1 MTTTTTHCTALGDA
15 TSAIHPRT
23 PSALR
28 RSALAVAV
36 AALSAATLSAQ
47 AATEMPPIPAVDGAV
62 VEGDGNDYTLKFS
75 IGTTQSGAQ
84 YRGLEYF
91 EDIVEQRS
99 DGHIQVELFHS
110 AQLGDDLQAVSALQA
125 GTLEMTA
132 PSTSPLVSMFPQFAV
147 FDLPFLFPTPDVADE
162 VLDGEIGDAMLETAT
177 TNGLVAIGWAENGYR
192 QLTNSQQAVAT
203 PDDLD
208 GLKVRTMQN
217 PIHLDIWRT
226 LGANPT
232 PMSFAELFTA
242 LEQGVVDG
250 QENPWIT
257 IQASKFNEVQ
267 DYATESNHV
276 YTPFITLVSE
286 RFWSKLPEEYQG
298 LVTEAAQQMGDY
310 EREVSRSM
318 NDQIKQE
325 LIDDGMQITELTP
338 DQVAAFQDSLTAVY
352 DDWREKI
359 GGELIDDIRAQSQ

>member
-1 MTTTTTHCTALGDA
+1 MTTTTMPQGPFALSRLKLAISTLTVASLAAGFAA
-15 TSAIHPRT
+15 TS
-23 PSALR
+23 
-28 RSALAVAV
+28 
-36 AALSAATLSAQ
+36 Q
-47 AATEMPPIPAVDGAV
+47 AATEMPPIPEVSGST
-62 VEGDGNDYTLKFS
+62 VEGDGDDYTLKFS

-91 EDIVEQRS
+91 EDIVEARS

-110 AQLGDDLQAVSALQA
+110 AQLGDDLQAVSALQS

-132 PSTSPLVSMFPQFAV
+132 PSTSPLVNMFPQFAV
-147 FDLPFLFPTPDVADE
+147 FDLPFLFPTPEVADE
-162 VLDGEIGDAMLETAT
+162 VLDGEIGDSMLEVAS
-177 TNGLVAIGWAENGYR
+177 TNGLKAIGWAENGYR
-192 QLTNSQQAVAT
+192 QLTNSQTAVDS

-217 PIHLDIWRT
+217 PIHLDIWKT

-257 IQASKFNEVQ
+257 IQSSKFNEVQ
-267 DYATESNHV
+267 GYATESNHV

-286 RFWSKLPEEYQG
+286 RFWNKLPESYQQLLVEAAGEMGEYQ
-298 LVTEAAQQMGDY
+298 
-310 EREVSRSM
+310 RHVSRTL
-318 NDQIKQE
+318 NGQIKQE
-325 LIDDGMQITELTP
+325 LIDEGMTITELTP
-338 DQVAAFQDSLTAVY
+338 EQVATFQDTLAPVY
-352 DDWREKI
+352 DDWRDKI
-359 GGELIDDIRAQSQ
+359 GGELIDDIRAVSQ

>member
-1 MTTTTTHCTALGDA
+1 MTTITTSVAPFTRHRLGA
-15 TSAIHPRT
+15 AI
-23 PSALR
+23 
-28 RSALAVAV
+28 
-36 AALSAATLSAQ
+36 AALTIGSLTLGGVATAQ
-47 AATEMPPIPAVDGAV
+47 AASEMPPIPEVDGPVA
-62 VEGDGNDYTLKFS
+62 EGDGNDYTLKFS

-91 EDIVEQRS
+91 EDIVEARS

-110 AQLGDDLQAVSALQA
+110 AQLGDDLQAVSALQS

-132 PSTSPLVSMFPQFAV
+132 PSTSPLVNMFPEFAV
-147 FDLPFLFPTPDVADE
+147 FDLPFLFPTPEVADE
-162 VLDGEIGDAMLETAT
+162 VLDGEIGDRMLETAS
-177 TNGLVAIGWAENGYR
+177 TNGLKALGWAENGYR
-192 QLTNSQQAVAT
+192 QLTNSQNAVAS
-203 PDDLD
+203 PEDLD

-217 PIHLDIWRT
+217 PIHLDIWKT

-257 IQASKFNEVQ
+257 IQSSKFNEVQ

-286 RFWSKLPEEYQG
+286 RFWSRLPEGYQD
-298 LVTEAAQQMGDY
+298 LLSDAAKQMGDY
-310 EREVSRSM
+310 QREVSRTL

-325 LIDDGMQITELTP
+325 LMDEGMNITELTP
-338 DQVAAFQDSLTAVY
+338 EQVATFQETLSPVY
-352 DDWREKI
+352 DEWREKI
-359 GGELIDDIRAQSQ
+359 GGELIDDIRAVSQ

>member
-1 MTTTTTHCTALGDA
+1 MTITRYA
-15 TSAIHPRT
+15 T
-23 PSALR
+23 PSFPLR
-28 RSALAVAV
+28 IITASIGALA
-36 AALSAATLSAQ
+36 LTLATLSTAQ
-47 AATEMPPIPAVDGAV
+47 AAAEMPPIPEVTGDV
-62 VEGDGNDYTLKFS
+62 VEGDGNDYTIKFS

-91 EDIVEQRS
+91 EDIVEARS

-110 AQLGDDLQAVSALQA
+110 AQLGDDLQAVSALQS

-132 PSTSPLVSMFPQFAV
+132 PSTSPLVNMFPQFAV
-147 FDLPFLFPTPDVADE
+147 FDLPFLFPTPEVADE
-162 VLDGEIGDAMLETAT
+162 VLDGEIGDSMLGIASS
-177 TNGLVAIGWAENGYR
+177 NGLVAIGWAENGYR
-192 QLTNSQQAVAT
+192 QLTNSQAAVDS

-257 IQASKFNEVQ
+257 IQSSRFNEVQ
-267 DYATESNHV
+267 GYASETNHV

-286 RFWSKLPEEYQG
+286 RFWNKLPESYQQM
-298 LVTEAAQQMGDY
+298 LVEAAQQMGDY
-310 EREVSRSM
+310 EREVSRSL

-325 LIDDGMQITELTP
+325 LIDEGMQITELTP
-338 DQVAAFQDSLTAVY
+338 EQVTTFQESLAPVYDNWRDQV
-352 DDWREKI
+352 
-359 GGELIDDIRAQSQ
+359 GGELIDSIRATSAQ

>member
-1 MTTTTTHCTALGDA
+1 MKTTTMTRVTSLIGGALLGLTTLQA
-15 TSAIHPRT
+15 
-23 PSALR
+23 
-28 RSALAVAV
+28 
-36 AALSAATLSAQ
+36 SAAS
-47 AATEMPPIPAVDGAV
+47 EMPPIPDVKGDVVKADG
-62 VEGDGNDYTLKFS
+62 DFKIKFS

-91 EDIVEQRS
+91 EKIVEKRS
-99 DGHIQVELFHS
+99 DGHIQVELFPG
-110 AQLGDDLQAVSALQA
+110 AQLGDDLQAVSALQS

-132 PSTSPLVSMFPQFAV
+132 PSTSPLVSMFPKFAL
-147 FDLPFLFPTPDVADE
+147 FDLPFLFPTPEVADE
-162 VLDGEIGDAMLETAT
+162 VLDGEIGQQMLKDAS

-192 QLTNSQQAVAT
+192 QLTNSQHPVSS
-203 PDDLD
+203 PEDLD
-208 GLKVRTMQN
+208 GLKIRTMQN

-257 IQASKFNEVQ
+257 IQSSKFNEVQ
-267 DYATESNHV
+267 DYATETNHV

-286 RFWSKLPEEYQG
+286 RFWNKLPADYQQ
-298 LVTEAAQQMGDY
+298 LLREAAKQMGDY
-310 EREVSRSM
+310 ERHVSRTM

-325 LIDDGMQITELTP
+325 LADSGMQITELTP
-338 DQVAAFQDSLTAVY
+338 EQMKTFQDTVAPVY
-352 DDWREKI
+352 DDWRDKI
-359 GGELIDDIRAQSQ
+359 GGELIDKVRAVSQ

>member
-1 MTTTTTHCTALGDA
+1 MTTTTMMPSTYPLHRLKV
-15 TSAIHPRT
+15 AI
-23 PSALR
+23 
-28 RSALAVAV
+28 SALALGGLAV
-36 AALSAATLSAQ
+36 TAQ
-47 AATEMPPIPAVDGAV
+47 ASTDMPTIPSVDGTV

-91 EDIVEQRS
+91 EDIVEARS
-99 DGHIQVELFHS
+99 KGHIQVELFHS
-110 AQLGDDLQAVSALQA
+110 AQLGDDLQAVSALQS

-132 PSTSPLVSMFPQFAV
+132 PSTSPLVNMFPEFAV
-147 FDLPFLFPTPDVADE
+147 FDLPFLFPTPEVADE
-162 VLDGEIGDAMLETAT
+162 VLDGEIGDHMLETAS
-177 TNGLVAIGWAENGYR
+177 TNGLKAIGWAENGYR
-192 QLTNSQQAVAT
+192 QLTNSQIAVT
-203 PDDLD
+203 PPEDLD

-217 PIHLDIWRT
+217 PIHLDIWKT

-257 IQASKFNEVQ
+257 IQSSKFNEVQ

-286 RFWSKLPEEYQG
+286 RFWNELPAGYQQL
-298 LVTEAAQQMGDY
+298 LVDAAEKMGSY
-310 EREVSRSM
+310 QRHVSRTL

-325 LIDDGMQITELTP
+325 LMDEGMNITELTP
-338 DQVAAFQDSLTAVY
+338 KQVATFQETLSPVY
-352 DDWREKI
+352 DEWRDEV
-359 GGELIDDIRAQSQ
+359 GGELIDKIRATSRQGSAE

>member
-1 MTTTTTHCTALGDA
+1 MKTITMTRVTSLIGGALLSLTALQA
-15 TSAIHPRT
+15 S
-23 PSALR
+23 
-28 RSALAVAV
+28 
-36 AALSAATLSAQ
+36 
-47 AATEMPPIPAVDGAV
+47 AATEMPPIPDVKGDVVQADG
-62 VEGDGNDYTLKFS
+62 DFKIKFS
-75 IGTTQSGAQ
+75 IGTTQTGAQ

-91 EDIVEQRS
+91 EKIVEQRS
-99 DGHIQVELFHS
+99 DGHIQVGLFPG
-110 AQLGDDLQAVSALQA
+110 AQLGDDLQAVSALQS

-132 PSTSPLVSMFPQFAV
+132 PSTSPLVSMFPKFAL
-147 FDLPFLFPTPDVADE
+147 FDLPFLFPTPEVADK
-162 VLDGEIGDAMLETAT
+162 VLDGEIGQQMLKDAS

-192 QLTNSQQAVAT
+192 QLTNSQQAVTA

-217 PIHLDIWRT
+217 PIHLDVWRT

-257 IQASKFNEVQ
+257 IQSSRFNEVQ
-267 DYATESNHV
+267 DYATETNHV

-286 RFWSKLPEEYQG
+286 RFWKQLPADYQQ
-298 LVTEAAQQMGDY
+298 LLREAATQMGEY
-310 EREVSRSM
+310 ERHVSRTM

-325 LIDDGMQITELTP
+325 LADSGMQITELTP
-338 DQVAAFQDSLTAVY
+338 EQVKAFQDDVASVY
-352 DDWREKI
+352 DDWRDKI
-359 GGELIDDIRAQSQ
+359 GGELIDKARAASQSQ

>member
-1 MTTTTTHCTALGDA
+1 MKTTKMTRLTSLIGSALLSLTALQA
-15 TSAIHPRT
+15 N
-23 PSALR
+23 
-28 RSALAVAV
+28 
-36 AALSAATLSAQ
+36 AAS
-47 AATEMPPIPAVDGAV
+47 EMPPIPDISGDVVQADG
-62 VEGDGNDYTLKFS
+62 DFKIKFS
-75 IGTTQSGAQ
+75 IGTTESGAQ

-91 EDIVEQRS
+91 EKIIEQRS
-99 DGHIQVELFHS
+99 DGHIQVELFPG
-110 AQLGDDLQAVSALQA
+110 AQLGDDLQAVSALQS

-132 PSTSPLVSMFPQFAV
+132 PSTSPLVSMFPKFAL
-147 FDLPFLFPTPDVADE
+147 FDLPFLFPRPEVADE
-162 VLDGEIGDAMLETAT
+162 VLDGEIGQQMLEEAS

-192 QLTNSQQAVAT
+192 QLTNSQQAVSS
-203 PDDLD
+203 PEDLA
-208 GLKVRTMQN
+208 GLKIRTMQN

-257 IQASKFNEVQ
+257 IQSSKFNEVQ

-286 RFWSKLPEEYQG
+286 RFWNRLPADYQQ
-298 LVTEAAQQMGDY
+298 LLREAATQMGEY
-310 EREVSRSM
+310 ERHISRAM

-325 LIDDGMQITELTP
+325 LVDSGMQITELTP
-338 DQVAAFQDSLTAVY
+338 EQVKAFQEKVAPVY
-352 DDWREKI
+352 DNWRDQI
-359 GGELIDDIRAQSQ
+359 GGELIDEVRAVSQ